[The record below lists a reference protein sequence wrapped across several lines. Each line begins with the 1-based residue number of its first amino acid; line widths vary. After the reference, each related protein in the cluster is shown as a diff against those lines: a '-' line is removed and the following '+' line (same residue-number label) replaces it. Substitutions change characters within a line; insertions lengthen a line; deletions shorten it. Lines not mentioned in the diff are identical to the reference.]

1 MSLDERDESL
11 RYRVLAALD
20 NPAAWPDEAAAL
32 YAEDVRWHCPARKL
46 ARHGREAALLQ
57 VRADA
62 AWQSGQRPVPL
73 RHAMSGERVIHE
85 SAVAL
90 VIPEGGI
97 EGVPLASGTRVEL
110 GCTRL
115 ILVSAGHILEERV
128 LETWTVLL
136 DPEART
142 S

>member
-20 NPAAWPDEAAAL
+20 NPAAWPAEAARL
-32 YAEDVRWHCPARKL
+32 YAEDVRWHCPSRKL
-46 ARHGREAALLQ
+46 ALQGRQAALIR

-62 AWQSGQRPVPL
+62 ALLSGQPPVTL
-73 RHAMSGERVIHE
+73 RHAISGERVIHE
-85 SAVAL
+85 SASVL

-115 ILVSAGHILEERV
+115 VLVSGGRILEERV
-128 LETWTVLL
+128 LETWTVL
-136 DPEART
+136 PEQQA
-142 S
+142 SPK